1 VLRSQ
6 PSIQQW
12 NYTFGMS
19 LRRSLERGYL
29 NIALSRNMFDN
40 SLDRFEDRQEGDE
53 SRRLLRVRSQEIEN
67 KLRIDVN
74 KTWNGWK
81 YSYGAVGQYVKFN
94 NDVFARIRREIRS
107 PQGQLLQPAVN
118 VSFDTGID
126 FFRYGAF
133 VQVAR
138 SFLKDR
144 LSFSG
149 GIRTDMNNFTTSG
162 NNPLETLSP
171 RAALSYL
178 LSDKWSVNIS
188 AGRYYKLPIY
198 TILGF
203 QNEQGQFAN
212 KDSKY
217 TRTDHYV
224 AGVEFI
230 PRASTRFTLE
240 GFWKNYA
247 NYPVSIRDGISLA
260 NQGGDFGA
268 IGNEAVRT
276 NGIGRAYGFE
286 FFFQQKLTKNIFAVF
301 SYTFVRS
308 EFAGINGVLVP
319 SAWDNRHLI
328 SALFGRK
335 FNKGWEIGM
344 KYRFAGGAPYTPF
357 DMEASQRNFASLGT
371 GILDFSR
378 LNTLRLGN
386 FSQFDFR
393 IDKKWN
399 LRRTTIDLYFD
410 VQNAFV
416 TPNPAYPQFTFQR
429 TADNSG
435 FATTNGQPLAADG
448 SNGIPIILLNN
459 DPSVVPT
466 IGFIIEF

>member
-1 VLRSQ
+1 MIEVIFKIFLTNYIDFQGFITKR
-6 PSIQQW
+6 IQKP
-12 NYTFGMS
+12 
-19 LRRSLERGYL
+19 
-29 NIALSRNMFDN
+29 
-40 SLDRFEDRQEGDE
+40 
-53 SRRLLRVRSQEIEN
+53 LLIE
-67 KLRIDVN
+67 
-74 KTWNGWK
+74 
-81 YSYGAVGQYVKFN
+81 YKFN
-94 NDVFARIRREIRS
+94 NDVFSRVRREIRNL
-107 PQGQLLQPAVN
+107 QGQLIQPAVN
-118 VSFDTGID
+118 VNFNTGID

-149 GIRTDMNNFTTSG
+149 GLRTDMNNFTTSG

-171 RAALSYL
+171 RGTLSYL
-178 LSDKWSVNIS
+178 LSDKWSVNVS

-203 QNEQGQFAN
+203 QDEQGNFAN
-212 KDSKY
+212 RDSKY
-217 TRTDHYV
+217 TRSDHYV
-224 AGVEFI
+224 VGLEFI
-230 PRASTRFTLE
+230 PRASTRFTLG

-260 NQGGDFGA
+260 NQGGEFGA
-268 IGNEAVRT
+268 IGNESVRT
-276 NGIGRAYGFE
+276 NGKGRTYGFE

-319 SAWDNRHLI
+319 SAWDNRHLV
-328 SALFGRK
+328 SALLGRK
-335 FNKGWEIGM
+335 FNRGWEMGL

-357 DMEASQRNFASLGT
+357 DMEASQRNFVSLGT
-371 GILDFSR
+371 GILDFNR

-393 IDKKWN
+393 MDKKWN

-416 TPNPAYPQFTFQR
+416 TPNPAYPQFILNQKRFLYSFSYKPLKINIISQENLKNHFNHSIHFSEQLTTVPSQLPMGNLWQPTVA
-429 TADNSG
+429 TAFRLSCS
-435 FATTNGQPLAADG
+435 TT
-448 SNGIPIILLNN
+448 
-459 DPSVVPT
+459 T
-466 IGFIIEF
+466 HR